1 MYALC
6 QIMPKLARNKQEL
19 KVIIMIVILSLVL

>member
-6 QIMPKLARNKQEL
+6 QIMPKLARNKQVL